1 LFVCP
6 GPWFLQRK
14 AVFRCAGLNVVRDT
28 TKNAQEKWK
37 AGTEDA
43 GQAVDCQRALR
54 LEITWVGLLWRGQA
68 GRSLME
74 PFPDL

>member
-1 LFVCP
+1 
-6 GPWFLQRK
+6 
-14 AVFRCAGLNVVRDT
+14 VVRDT
-28 TKNAQEKWK
+28 TKNAQEKRK